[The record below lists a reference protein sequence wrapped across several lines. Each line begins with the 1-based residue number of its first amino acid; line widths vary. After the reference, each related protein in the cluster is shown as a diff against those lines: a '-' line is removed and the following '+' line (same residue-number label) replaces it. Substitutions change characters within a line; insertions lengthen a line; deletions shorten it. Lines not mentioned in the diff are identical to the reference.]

1 MLFLT
6 SCKVSI
12 QEDIN
17 HFEKFFKIGEQKGAS
32 GSLIDYILVVENQS
46 FVECGRMS
54 KRNLTL
60 SLKELYMKL

>member
-12 QEDIN
+12 QEDIS

-32 GSLIDYILVVENQS
+32 GSLIDYILVENQS